1 MKKYFKK
8 IYKTI
13 MIDEMR
19 ILPGNIAFFLILSIM
34 PIITLIGIIGSFFS
48 LSMSDVITFLEEL
61 IPKDVSTLLYPFLSS
76 KTESNH
82 IMFMLVGIIVAS
94 NGPHAIILASNTLY
108 GVENSDF
115 VKRRIKSFFLTI
127 LLMNLFFFILVF
139 LAFGNIILKFIL
151 ELEMFKNISKNIY
164 YLFAILKWPVAFML
178 IFIFVKILYTL
189 APDKRIKSKL
199 VNRGA
204 SFTTVGWVLV
214 TAIYSYYANNLAN
227 YNALYGSLSG
237 IVVLMMWIYIISYIF
252 VIGIIINTNEYKR
265 LEENTSNKLK

>member
-1 MKKYFKK
+1 MKKYLKK

-48 LSMSDVITFLEEL
+48 LSMGDVITFIEEL
-61 IPKDVSTLLYPFLSS
+61 IPNDVSTLLYPFLSS

-82 IMFMLVGIIVAS
+82 ILFMLVGIIVAS

-151 ELEMFKNISKNIY
+151 ELEMFKNISKNI
-164 YLFAILKWPVAFML
+164 KE
-178 IFIFVKILYTL
+178 K
-189 APDKRIKSKL
+189 
-199 VNRGA
+199 
-204 SFTTVGWVLV
+204 
-214 TAIYSYYANNLAN
+214 
-227 YNALYGSLSG
+227 
-237 IVVLMMWIYIISYIF
+237 
-252 VIGIIINTNEYKR
+252 
-265 LEENTSNKLK
+265 